1 MAIIHEEPEFLVY
14 SRRDPAGREIK
25 TGGIDA
31 LVVPVIL
38 GLCAANPIKLEDCVN
53 NLMYSNSRGLPD
65 TEKTQQIKRALIS
78 SLPRIAYSSK
88 GGGFKVKD
96 CNEEILSYRFCSGAA
111 QRELVAQRD
120 IIPHISEEDYI
131 ARDRACKMYAFFTG
145 IGMSSML
152 TQAVRDGRLHR
163 FREVGIPPGMD
174 YHVQLYLLAEVNR
187 LKAASYV

>member
-53 NLMYSNSRGLPD
+53 NLMYSNSRGLPNPQ
-65 TEKTQQIKRALIS
+65 KTQQIKRALIS

-120 IIPHISEEDYI
+120 IILPISEEDYI
-131 ARDRACKMYAFFTG
+131 AGNWVCK
-145 IGMSSML
+145 
-152 TQAVRDGRLHR
+152 
-163 FREVGIPPGMD
+163 
-174 YHVQLYLLAEVNR
+174 
-187 LKAASYV
+187 